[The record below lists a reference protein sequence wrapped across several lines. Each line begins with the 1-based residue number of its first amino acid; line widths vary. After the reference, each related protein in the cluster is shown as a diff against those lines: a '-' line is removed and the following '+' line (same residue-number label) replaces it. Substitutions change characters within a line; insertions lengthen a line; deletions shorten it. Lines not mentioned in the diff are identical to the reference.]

1 MTGWLTARSRNLG
14 PLPNGCPMRDVPDQ
28 RRNLAGCTIMA
39 SVVALFL
46 FLCLYIGLNS
56 RPPEIL
62 VSDVETVPTGK
73 P

>member
-1 MTGWLTARSRNLG
+1 
-14 PLPNGCPMRDVPDQ
+14 MRDVPDQ

-46 FLCLYIGLNS
+46 FLCLYGLNS
-56 RPPEIL
+56 RPQEIL
-62 VSDVETVPTGK
+62 VFDVETVPTGK

>member
-1 MTGWLTARSRNLG
+1 
-14 PLPNGCPMRDVPDQ
+14 MRDVPDQ

-39 SVVALFL
+39 FVVALFL

-56 RPPEIL
+56 RPQEIL

>member
-1 MTGWLTARSRNLG
+1 M
-14 PLPNGCPMRDVPDQ
+14 
-28 RRNLAGCTIMA
+28 IMA

-46 FLCLYIGLNS
+46 SLCLYIGLNS